1 MKIAAVSRNEKHLLE
16 IARLVRERSPGDE
29 LNLSAG
35 SLERFTSSAGT
46 AMPDLLLLD
55 QPQGGELARLEAL
68 GVAHPRMTTMVLS
81 TEQTVE
87 FMMEAMR
94 AGVREV
100 LPAPVSAAT
109 LFPALA
115 RVREKLAQHE
125 HVNGKVLAF
134 VSCKGGSG
142 ATFLA
147 TNIAYALATG
157 CGQRVALIDLNL
169 QFGDA
174 SLFVADQK
182 PQATLTDVALQIH
195 RLDASLLASS
205 MMAVTSTFSLL
216 AAPDD
221 PVHAGDIRPAH
232 IDTLLALARRHYD
245 FVILDV
251 GRSLDPVGVRALD
264 LADTIFPVLQTTLPY
279 VRDGKRL
286 LEVFRSLGYPPAKV
300 QVIVNRHQKNAHV
313 KLQDLEAACGTPIW
327 RLVPNHYEVAA
338 ASVNQGIPVLKL
350 SAKNPVA
357 KALTGLARDLAG
369 DAAPAPASWLAR
381 LLKKPTK
388 KQAAPVQPAS
398 PDSPVPATPALHP
411 VAAIKQPVF
420 EEKQAW
426 MQKS

>member
-1 MKIAAVSRNEKHLLE
+1 MQCEGVTVKIAVVSRNEKHLLE

-35 SLERFTSSAGT
+35 SLERFSTAAG
-46 AMPDLLLLD
+46 ANMPELLLLD

-68 GVAHPRMTTMVLS
+68 AAAHPRMITMILT

-100 LPAPVSAAT
+100 LPAPVAAAT

-115 RVREKLAQHE
+115 RAREKLEQHE

-147 TNIAYALATG
+147 TNLAYALATE

-174 SLFVADQK
+174 SLFLADQK
-182 PQATLTDVALQIH
+182 PPATLADAALQIH
-195 RLDASLLASS
+195 RLDASLLASI
-205 MMAVTSTFSLL
+205 MMPITSTFSVL

-221 PVHAGDIRPAH
+221 PVHAGDITPTH
-232 IDTLLALARRHYD
+232 IDKLLALARRHYD
-245 FVILDV
+245 FVVLDI

-264 LADTIFPVLQTTLPY
+264 LADTIFPVLQATLPY

-286 LEVFRSLGYPPAKV
+286 LDVFRSLGYSPAKV
-300 QVIVNRHQKNAHV
+300 QVIVNRHQKNGHV

-327 RLVPNHYEVAA
+327 RLVPNHFETAA

-350 SAKNPVA
+350 SAKDPIA
-357 KALTGLARDLAG
+357 KALKGLARSLAG
-369 DAAPAPASWLAR
+369 EAAPAPAGWLAR
-381 LLKKPTK
+381 LLKKPAK
-388 KQAAPVQPAS
+388 GEQPAS
-398 PDSPVPATPALHP
+398 LASPAAQPAPVP
-411 VAAIKQPVF
+411 KQAEI
-420 EEKQAW
+420 EEKQVW

>member
-1 MKIAAVSRNEKHLLE
+1 MKIAVVSRNEKHLLE

-35 SLERFTSSAGT
+35 SLERFSSSAGT
-46 AMPDLLLLD
+46 SMPDLLLLD
-55 QPQGGELARLEAL
+55 QPQAGELARLEAL
-68 GVAHPRMTTMVLS
+68 GAAYPRLIVMILS
-81 TEQTVE
+81 SEQTVQ

-115 RVREKLAQHE
+115 RVREKLEQHE

-147 TNIAYALATG
+147 TNLAYALATE
-157 CGQRVALIDLNL
+157 CKQRVALIDLNL

-195 RLDASLLASS
+195 RLDASLLAAS
-205 MMAVTSTFSLL
+205 MMPITSTFSLL

-221 PVHAGDIRPAH
+221 PVHAGDITPTH
-232 IDTLLALARRHYD
+232 IDKLLTLARRHYD
-245 FVILDV
+245 FVVLDV

-264 LADTIFPVLQTTLPY
+264 LADTIFPVLQATLPY

-286 LEVFRSLGYPPAKV
+286 LGVFRSLGYPPDKV
-300 QVIVNRHQKNAHV
+300 QVIVNRHQKSGHV
-313 KLQDLEAACGTPIW
+313 KLHDLETACGTPVW
-327 RLVPNHYEVAA
+327 RLVPNHYETAA
-338 ASVNQGIPVLKL
+338 ASVNQGVPVLKL
-350 SAKNPVA
+350 SAKNPIA
-357 KALTGLARDLAG
+357 KALTGLARELAG
-369 DAAPAPASWLAR
+369 DAARAPEGWLGR
-381 LLKKPTK
+381 LLKKPVKAT
-388 KQAAPVQPAS
+388 QPTALPPPAAQPA
-398 PDSPVPATPALHP
+398 PAA
-411 VAAIKQPVF
+411 KQPVF
-420 EEKQAW
+420 EEKQIW

>member
-35 SLERFTSSAGT
+35 SLERFSSHAGSN
-46 AMPDLLLLD
+46 MPDLLLLD
-55 QPQGGELARLEAL
+55 QPQVGELARLEAL
-68 GVAHPRMTTMVLS
+68 GATHPRMITMILS
-81 TEQTVE
+81 AEQTVE

-115 RVREKLAQHE
+115 RMREKLEQHE

-147 TNIAYALATG
+147 TNLAYALATE
-157 CGQRVALIDLNL
+157 CKQRVALIDLNL

-174 SLFVADQK
+174 SLFVADHK
-182 PQATLTDVALQIH
+182 PPATLADAALQIH
-195 RLDASLLASS
+195 RLDASLLASI
-205 MMAVTSTFSLL
+205 MMPITSTFSVL

-221 PVHAGDIRPAH
+221 PVHAGDITPTH
-232 IDTLLALARRHYD
+232 VDKLLSLARRHYD
-245 FVILDV
+245 FVVLDV

-286 LEVFRSLGYPPAKV
+286 LDVFRSLGYSPDKV

-327 RLVPNHYEVAA
+327 RLVPNHFETAA

-350 SAKNPVA
+350 SAKNPIA
-357 KALTGLARDLAG
+357 KSLKGLARGLVG
-369 DAAPAPASWLAR
+369 DAVPAHANWLGRLLNKPAREAPPAAPAV
-381 LLKKPTK
+381 
-388 KQAAPVQPAS
+388 KQAA
-398 PDSPVPATPALHP
+398 
-411 VAAIKQPVF
+411 I
-420 EEKQAW
+420 EEKQVW

>member
-1 MKIAAVSRNEKHLLE
+1 MKIAVVSRNEKHLLE
-16 IARLVRERSPGDE
+16 IARLVREHNPGDE

-35 SLERFTSSAGT
+35 SLERFSSTAGT
-46 AMPDLLLLD
+46 NMPDLLLLD

-68 GVAHPRMTTMVLS
+68 GAAHPRTTIMVLS
-81 TEQTVE
+81 AEQTVE

-100 LPAPVSAAT
+100 LPAPVTATT

-147 TNIAYALATG
+147 TNIAYALATE
-157 CGQRVALIDLNL
+157 CSQRVALIDLNL

-174 SLFVADQK
+174 SLFVSDHK
-182 PQATLTDVALQIH
+182 PQATLTDIALQIH

-205 MMAVTSTFSLL
+205 MMPITTTFSLL

-232 IDTLLALARRHYD
+232 VDTLLALARRHYD

-264 LADTIFPVLQTTLPY
+264 MADTIFPVLQTTLPY

-313 KLQDLEAACGTPIW
+313 KLNDLEAACGTSIW
-327 RLVPNHYEVAA
+327 CLVPNHFATAA

-350 SAKNPVA
+350 SAKNPIA
-357 KALTGLARDLAG
+357 RSLTGMARDLAG
-369 DAAPAPASWLAR
+369 NAAPAPASWLAR
-381 LLKKPTK
+381 LLGKPVRNALP
-388 KQAAPVQPAS
+388 AAQPTLAQPAVVQPPVVQPA
-398 PDSPVPATPALHP
+398 L
-411 VAAIKQPVF
+411 AIKQPAF
-420 EEKQAW
+420 EEKQVW